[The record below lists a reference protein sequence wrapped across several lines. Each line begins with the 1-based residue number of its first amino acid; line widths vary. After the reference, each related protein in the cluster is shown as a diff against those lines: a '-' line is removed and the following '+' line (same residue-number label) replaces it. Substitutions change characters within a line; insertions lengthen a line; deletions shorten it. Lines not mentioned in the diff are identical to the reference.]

1 MAPEAYLYGLPWKY
15 FEELGVRR
23 YGFHGTSHRY
33 VSQQAHDL
41 LDLQSDDS
49 GLVVAH
55 TGNGASICAVRN
67 GQSVDTSMGM
77 TPLEGL
83 MMGTRSGDVDF
94 GAMAWIASET
104 NQTLSDLERV
114 VNKES
119 GLLGISGLSSD
130 LRTLEKPA
138 RGT

>member
-55 TGNGASICAVRN
+55 PGTAR
-67 GQSVDTSMGM
+67 QSVRCVT
-77 TPLEGL
+77 
-83 MMGTRSGDVDF
+83 
-94 GAMAWIASET
+94 
-104 NQTLSDLERV
+104 
-114 VNKES
+114 
-119 GLLGISGLSSD
+119 
-130 LRTLEKPA
+130 A
-138 RGT
+138 RALIPQWA